1 MESDQQHASGL
12 GTKYF
17 TKARSAYAIACNS
30 ATTKQM
36 IIQPEL
42 AFSHAAKNQ
51 VAMLADLSQE
61 QIRNLILH
69 HRIPVPSEP
78 QLNALSGLF
87 QLAHYCHTKNLLKEM
102 AELNLSVKC
111 DRYWYPTIAL
121 TQQINN
127 TIKAKKECK
136 MLAYKLRRIQR
147 LTSRLVTSTQAF
159 GDILNGVADLSRI
172 EEMDTDDDEDDEA
185 KSYPTIAALL

>member
-1 MESDQQHASGL
+1 MDNNQQNSSGL

-17 TKARSAYAIACNS
+17 SKARSAYAIACNS
-30 ATTKQM
+30 AAARQM
-36 IIQPEL
+36 LIQPEI
-42 AFSHAAKNQ
+42 AFTHAAKNQ

-61 QIRNLILH
+61 QVRNLILH
-69 HRIPVPSEP
+69 HRVPVTSEP
-78 QLNALSGLF
+78 HLKALSSMF
-87 QLAHYCHTKNLLKEM
+87 QLAYYCQEKKILKEM
-102 AELNLSVKC
+102 AELNLSAKC

-121 TQQINN
+121 TQEINN

-136 MLAYKLRRIQR
+136 ILAYKLRRIQR

-172 EEMDTDDDEDDEA
+172 EELDTDDEDCDQDE
-185 KSYPTIAALL
+185 

>member
-1 MESDQQHASGL
+1 MENTQPNASGC

-17 TKARSAYAIACNS
+17 SKARSAYGIACHS
-30 ATTKQM
+30 AVAKQM
-36 IIQPEL
+36 LVQPEI
-42 AFSHAAKNQ
+42 AFTHAAKEQ

-61 QIRNLILH
+61 QVRNLTLH
-69 HRIPVPSEP
+69 HRVPVPSEP

-102 AELNLSVKC
+102 AELGLSVKC

-121 TQQINN
+121 TQQIND

-136 MLAYKLRRIQR
+136 MLAYKLRKR
-147 LTSRLVTSTQAF
+147 S
-159 GDILNGVADLSRI
+159 
-172 EEMDTDDDEDDEA
+172 
-185 KSYPTIAALL
+185 